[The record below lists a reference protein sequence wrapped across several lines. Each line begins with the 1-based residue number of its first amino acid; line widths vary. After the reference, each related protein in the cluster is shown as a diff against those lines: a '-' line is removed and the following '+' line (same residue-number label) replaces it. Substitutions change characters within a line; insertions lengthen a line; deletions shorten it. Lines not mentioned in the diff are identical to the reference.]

1 MRPLSTTSIIA
12 GQMPF
17 ARAEKRSLAAQGTVE
32 RQMRLLRNLI
42 WLYLILWLIEGGLR
56 RWFLPGLASPLL
68 LVRDPLVLAIY
79 WIAASS
85 SLFPFNGFFTWGL
98 VLAVLSMVNAMVVGH
113 GNFLV
118 ALYGAR
124 CDFLHVPLIFVMARV
139 LRKADLINLGKVALL
154 ISVPYTMLMVAQFY
168 QPQDAWVNRGLA
180 GSLEGAGFDGALDR
194 FRPPGTFSFITGP
207 SLLYPLFTAF
217 WFALLLSRKLPS
229 WLMIAAGG
237 AILVSIP
244 ISISRTLFL
253 NVILVAG
260 VGVGALI
267 AGGRLSIRLAAQV
280 AVAAAALY
288 LLAGYSTAFKDG
300 MLAFNAR
307 WEMATTD
314 QGGFKA
320 AIVDRMLEDLV
331 GNLES
336 VRDYGMGTG
345 YSTNVGQKS
354 LTSEL
359 GFGGSEGEWGRL
371 IFDNGYV
378 LGGLLISYRVALALY
393 VAFASLQ
400 AWRRGAVISLIFAA
414 TCFQMLVHG
423 HWSQT
428 TTLGATIIAAG
439 LALAAAGNFHDPS
452 TRSLQR

>member
-1 MRPLSTTSIIA
+1 
-12 GQMPF
+12 
-17 ARAEKRSLAAQGTVE
+17 
-32 RQMRLLRNLI
+32 
-42 WLYLILWLIEGGLR
+42 
-56 RWFLPGLASPLL
+56 
-68 LVRDPLVLAIY
+68 
-79 WIAASS
+79 
-85 SLFPFNGFFTWGL
+85 
-98 VLAVLSMVNAMVVGH
+98 
-113 GNFLV
+113 
-118 ALYGAR
+118 
-124 CDFLHVPLIFVMARV
+124 
-139 LRKADLINLGKVALL
+139 
-154 ISVPYTMLMVAQFY
+154 
-168 QPQDAWVNRGLA
+168 
-180 GSLEGAGFDGALDR
+180 
-194 FRPPGTFSFITGP
+194 
-207 SLLYPLFTAF
+207 
-217 WFALLLSRKLPS
+217 
-229 WLMIAAGG
+229 
-237 AILVSIP
+237 
-244 ISISRTLFL
+244 
-253 NVILVAG
+253 
-260 VGVGALI
+260 VGALI
-267 AGGRLSIRLAAQV
+267 AGGRLSIRLSAQV